1 MKSSIFCPLGLLFCF
16 LMVISAPAQEIA
28 ADEAALSTVTPIA
41 EILGE
46 NYYYDISFLW
56 FDHLAEGRIMLE
68 KGEQSDTYR
77 AMLEARTLGVA
88 AWLTGDR
95 VQRYVSVMRVADDG
109 SLSSLIY
116 ESHILKKKKG
126 KIDNRVK
133 RYTFDSEN
141 RTILY
146 QKFKGEKKVSEE
158 LIPWSHEEWP
168 DDFLTAFYNFRLGNS
183 GPLVP
188 GASYRIPTF
197 KREGPADIQIE
208 ILPEKARP
216 SKSFFPAGGHLVK
229 VILDP
234 DVFETAGGDV
244 FMWMDAS
251 GRPVKGL
258 VEKVIGL
265 GDVKGT
271 MRPLN

>member
-1 MKSSIFCPLGLLFCF
+1 MTKRSVLCLLSGIVW
-16 LMVISAPAQEIA
+16 LLTVSAPLA
-28 ADEAALSTVTPIA
+28 AELATDEAVLSPAAAIEAL
-41 EILGE
+41 LGE
-46 NYYYDISFLW
+46 DYIYDVSFLW
-56 FDHLAEGRIMLE
+56 FDQLAEGRIRLE
-68 KGEQSDTYR
+68 RAESPHTYR
-77 AMLEARTLGVA
+77 AMLEAKTLGVA

-95 VQRYVSVMRVADDG
+95 VQRYVSVMQATDDG
-109 SLSSLIY
+109 RLHSQVY

-126 KIDNRVK
+126 KINNRIK

-146 QKFKGEKKVSEE
+146 QKFNGDKKVSEE
-158 LIPWSHEEWP
+158 VIAWNHEEWP

-188 GASYRIPTF
+188 GARYRIPTF
-197 KREGPADIQIE
+197 KKEGPTDILIE
-208 ILPEKARP
+208 ILSEKARP
-216 SKSFFPAGGHLVK
+216 SKAFFPAGGHLVK

-271 MRPLN
+271 MRQ

>member
-1 MKSSIFCPLGLLFCF
+1 MKRSTVGFFGILFWLLSIFGAAAEEMASGEATPSSVAPLD
-16 LMVISAPAQEIA
+16 A
-28 ADEAALSTVTPIA
+28 
-41 EILGE
+41 ILGE
-46 NYYYDISFLW
+46 DYFYDVSFLW
-56 FDHLAEGRIMLE
+56 FENLAEGRIKLE
-68 KGEQSDTYR
+68 AAEQPNTYR

-95 VQRYVSVMRVADDG
+95 IQRYVSVMQVADDG
-109 SLSSLIY
+109 RLSSLAY
-116 ESHILKKKKG
+116 ESQVLKKKKG
-126 KIDNRVK
+126 KINNQVK
-133 RYTFDSEN
+133 RYTFDREN
-141 RTILY
+141 RTIFY
-146 QKFKGEKKVSEE
+146 QRFNGEKKVSEE
-158 LIPWSHEEWP
+158 VIVWSHEEWP
-168 DDFLTAFYNFRLGNS
+168 DDLLTAFYNFRLGNS

-197 KREGPADIQIE
+197 KKEGPADILIE
-208 ILPEKARP
+208 ILPDKARP

-234 DVFETAGGDV
+234 DVFETAGGDI
-244 FMWMDAS
+244 FMWMDTK

-271 MRPLN
+271 MRQ